1 MKKHLT
7 TPQLCS
13 FKTSVMIYLQR
24 LLKTFFAQQQA
35 GILLHKNNFEF
46 SQYEEMTQMQ
56 IGSVIRKYRKESGLT
71 QEEMEKRLGVT
82 TPAVNKWE
90 NGNTNPDIELLAP
103 IARLLHIS
111 LDTLLSFQ
119 EKLTDT
125 EIETLIRQMGD
136 KLEKEGFEKTYEWA
150 VQITK
155 KYPNCNML
163 IWQIAVMLDAGR
175 IIGAC
180 GNPEQYDEQINAWYE
195 MVLQD
200 ENEEIQY
207 HAADS
212 LFGFYLRK
220 KEYVAAEKYLN
231 YFSEHDP
238 MKKIYRTRLYKEQG
252 KTEEAYKTIEEVLLS
267 QNQTLGVTFSFLL
280 SMALKE
286 KDFDYG
292 RVLAEKMGAIAHTF
306 EMGKYSECSAML
318 DVVCAEKNVEGT
330 FQVVRQLF
338 ENVESIG
345 DFSGSKLYRHLQF
358 KKNARWN
365 ADELREKLLEGF
377 RNETEFSY
385 MKGYEPWEKLVSKQE
400 K

>member
-1 MKKHLT
+1 
-7 TPQLCS
+7 
-13 FKTSVMIYLQR
+13 
-24 LLKTFFAQQQA
+24 
-35 GILLHKNNFEF
+35 
-46 SQYEEMTQMQ
+46 MQ
-56 IGSVIRKYRKESGLT
+56 IGSVIRKYRKECGLT
-71 QEEMEKRLGVT
+71 QEEMAKRLGVT

-119 EKLTDT
+119 EKLTDM

-155 KYPNCNML
+155 KYQNCNML

-175 IIGAC
+175 ITGAC

-238 MKKIYRTRLYKEQG
+238 MKKIFRARLYKEQG

-267 QNQTLGVTFSFLL
+267 QSQTLGVTFSFLL

-292 RVLAEKMGAIAHTF
+292 RVLAEKMGALAHTF
-306 EMGKYSECSAML
+306 EMGKYSECSTML
-318 DVVCAEKNVEGT
+318 DVVYAEKNVEGT
-330 FQVVRQLF
+330 FQVVRQLL

-358 KKNARWN
+358 KKNAHWN

-377 RNETEFSY
+377 HDETEFSY
-385 MKGYEPWEKLVSKQE
+385 MKGYEPWEKLVSK
-400 K
+400 

>member
-1 MKKHLT
+1 
-7 TPQLCS
+7 
-13 FKTSVMIYLQR
+13 
-24 LLKTFFAQQQA
+24 
-35 GILLHKNNFEF
+35 
-46 SQYEEMTQMQ
+46 MTQMQ
-56 IGSVIRKYRKESGLT
+56 IGSVIRKYRKECGLT
-71 QEEMEKRLGVT
+71 QEEMAKRLGVT

-119 EKLTDT
+119 EKLTDM

-136 KLEKEGFEKTYEWA
+136 KLEKEGFEKTYE
-150 VQITK
+150 
-155 KYPNCNML
+155 
-163 IWQIAVMLDAGR
+163 
-175 IIGAC
+175 
-180 GNPEQYDEQINAWYE
+180 WYE

-238 MKKIYRTRLYKEQG
+238 MKKIFRARLYKEQG

-267 QNQTLGVTFSFLL
+267 QSQTLGVTFSFLL

-292 RVLAEKMGAIAHTF
+292 RVLAEKMGALAHTF
-306 EMGKYSECSAML
+306 EMGKYSECSTIL
-318 DVVCAEKNVEGT
+318 DVVYAEKNVEDT
-330 FQVVRQLF
+330 FQVVRQLL

-377 RNETEFSY
+377 RDETEFSY
-385 MKGYEPWEKLVSKQE
+385 MKGYEPWEKLVSK
-400 K
+400 